1 MSGFIPERI
10 LDEIRFRNDIVEVIG
25 AYVPLKRAGS
35 TYKACCP
42 FHREKTPSFNVN
54 PNMQI
59 FKCFGCGEGG
69 DVISFVMK
77 HQGLDFV
84 TAARTLAE
92 RAGIAIEVEADNGE
106 GAQRKV
112 LYEIHHG
119 IAQFYRRCLEKYPAA
134 QKARDYVA
142 ERKLDGEAV
151 EAFQIGYAPAGWD
164 NALKWAEKYGFS
176 ADQLEQA
183 GLVLRSV
190 KQDRRGVF
198 YDRFRDRLMFP
209 IQDSQGRVI
218 AFSARLLVNDPKQ
231 PKYVNSPETP
241 VFSKGR
247 VLYGLDKARRH
258 IVNTAGREALICE
271 GQIDVVR
278 CHLCGFPTAVAAQ
291 GTAFTDDHV
300 QLLKNYAD
308 SVLLVFDADAAGQA
322 AALKTAH
329 LFMKAGLVARVVVLP
344 PGEDPDSFLRV
355 NGPDAF
361 RERLEHAVS
370 AVSFQIGVL
379 GASEPDMRGIAAT
392 ARIAKAALETIACS
406 PHAVQRERML
416 QEAAALLGL
425 PQHAL
430 EADLAVVEAGH
441 KAQVERY
448 ASRGGRAPGAGV
460 RESGATT
467 VAASPPPENGEPFI
481 EGDAYEEEPP
491 AEVLDMLRRT
501 DVPAGSSVPPGGG
514 RTGASRDGGRPVRV
528 ESMPGEERALCEH
541 LAQGESDAYLAELVL
556 DYLPPAMLG
565 DPLCRRFVEMALVAF
580 SEGNPLSVYLEQGKD
595 GSPDEALRAFAAALR
610 AQPVRVK
617 TGGDYTRRDAVQDL
631 ILGFWRRHLQQVRKR
646 LALPAQDGSETAN
659 SARRRQLAIDL
670 KSLDRW
676 ETGQDVILI
685 ERAMPDVPPAAGSA
699 AG

>member
-25 AYVPLKRAGS
+25 AYVPLKRTGS

-92 RAGIAIEVEADNGE
+92 RAGIAIEVEADGGE
-106 GAQRKV
+106 GSQRKV

-119 IAQFYRRCLEKYPAA
+119 IAQFYRRCLEKFPAA

-142 ERKLDGEAV
+142 ERKLDGEAA

-164 NALKWAEKYGFS
+164 NSLKWGEKHGFS

-183 GLVLRSV
+183 GLVLRSS
-190 KQDRRGVF
+190 KPDRRGVF

-218 AFSARLLVNDPKQ
+218 AFSARLLVSDPKQ

-278 CHLCGFPTAVAAQ
+278 CHICGFPTAVAAQ

-308 SVLLVFDADAAGQA
+308 SVILVFDADPAGQA

-329 LFMKAGLVARVVVLP
+329 LFMKAGLVARVAVLP
-344 PGEDPDSFLRV
+344 SGEDPDSFLRA
-355 NGPDAF
+355 NGADAF
-361 RERLEHAVS
+361 RECLARAVS
-370 AVSFQIGVL
+370 AVSFQIGTL
-379 GASEPDMRGIAAT
+379 GAAEPDLRGIAAT

-416 QEAAALLGL
+416 QEAAALLGI

-430 EADLAVVEAGH
+430 EADLAVVEAGQ
-441 KAQVERY
+441 KAQAERY
-448 ASRGGRAPGAGV
+448 ATRGGRTPGPAIRETGEPPAGAP
-460 RESGATT
+460 
-467 VAASPPPENGEPFI
+467 PPPEEREPFI

-491 AEVLDMLRRT
+491 AEVLDMLRQAEPPA
-501 DVPAGSSVPPGGG
+501 DGLVPRAGA
-514 RTGASRDGGRPVRV
+514 RTGGDRDGGRPVRRA
-528 ESMPGEERALCEH
+528 SMSGEERMLCEH
-541 LAQGESDAYLAELVL
+541 LAQGEQDAHLAGLVSE
-556 DYLPPAMLG
+556 YLPPAMLG
-565 DPLCRRFVEMALVAF
+565 DPLCRRLVETALAALA
-580 SEGNPLSVYLEQGKD
+580 EGIPLSACLEREEG
-595 GSPDEALRAFAAALR
+595 GADEALRSFAAALR
-610 AQPVRVK
+610 AQPARVK
-617 TGGDYTRRDAVQDL
+617 AGGDYTRRDAVQDL

-646 LALPAQDGSETAN
+646 LALPSSDGRETAN
-659 SARRRQLAIDL
+659 SARRRQLAMDL
-670 KSLDRW
+670 KSLDKW

-685 ERAMPDVPPAAGSA
+685 ERAMPDVDPSAGSV